1 MTLRVAVP
9 VLPAA
14 SRAVIVRTFVPL
26 CRTIPLAVQVVV
38 PVAVPEP
45 PALLTHATCVT
56 PTLSATV
63 PPSVSGLIFVVK
75 VGPEVGVVML
85 TVGAVVSML
94 QVKLAGV
101 GSVFPAGSVA
111 RTRKV
116 WLDGK

>member
-1 MTLRVAVP
+1 MRPTTLPAGSTPTSTVCRAVP
-9 VLPAA
+9 AA
-14 SRAVIVRTFVPL
+14 LSSDV
-26 CRTIPLAVQVVV
+26 
-38 PVAVPEP
+38 
-45 PALLTHATCVT
+45 LTHATCVT

-101 GSVFPAGSVA
+101 RSVFPAGSVA
-111 RTRKV
+111 RTWKV
-116 WLDGK
+116 WLPAASAL

>member
-85 TVGAVVSML
+85 RADAEASELQARHAVVRP
-94 QVKLAGV
+94 
-101 GSVFPAGSVA
+101 VF
-111 RTRKV
+111 T
-116 WLDGK
+116 